1 MENNKKNCN
10 TCKHGMLFGNCKEL
24 NNNEEFQN
32 ILKENKFFNVKEY
45 SFKEKFICD
54 NYKSRYIEYP
64 IEVSKINKSKI
75 YDNYPD
81 NRVGKLVK
89 IRPCGEEYEDKTYLG
104 LFLGEL
110 PIGTHISYSEDTKEL
125 DVSFHKN
132 PAIFI
137 FSLNKIVHGCESWWG
152 VIDSPEELK
161 EITIEDINDV
171 WYVKLIKELS
181 DKEK

>member
-32 ILKENKFFNVKEY
+32 ILKENKFFNGKEY

-64 IEVSKINKSKI
+64 IEVSKINRAKTHE
-75 YDNYPD
+75 NYPD

-89 IRPCGEEYEDKTYLG
+89 IRPCGEEYENKTYLG

-110 PIGTHISYSEDTKEL
+110 PISNHVSYSENEKEL
-125 DVSFHKN
+125 KVGFISN
-132 PAIFI
+132 PAIFV
-137 FSLNKIVHGCESWWG
+137 FELNKIIYGNESWWG
-152 VIDSPEELK
+152 IIDSPEELN
-161 EITIEDINDV
+161 EITDKDINDV
-171 WYVKLIKELS
+171 WYVKLMKSFS
-181 DKEK
+181 DKE